1 MPDDGGACRGAEVGV
16 SQAGAVQGSEGRPGR
31 HGGGRGGGQG
41 GGGGAAVGQQDT
53 DPGVEASA
61 GLVLVAGVGGDV
73 GDVRQSPHHALS
85 LVGAPTLL
93 LRYSGQ
99 PRH

>member
-1 MPDDGGACRGAEVGV
+1 MERSSLG
-16 SQAGAVQGSEGRPGR
+16 GSEGRPGGHR
-31 HGGGRGGGQG
+31 GGRGRGQG
-41 GGGGAAVGQQDT
+41 GGGGATVGQQDA

-93 LRYSGQ
+93 LRHRGQ